1 MATREGA
8 TSLLQRLQPRRESFQ
23 VFQGRAHRLGENSPI
38 LRSCKRPTSA
48 SPPRQKGS
56 RRCKGPNSSSS
67 RSAPSSGPLPEDP
80 IIIDEESQGSSIAPR
95 DPDDSFF
102 DCLIPDPF
110 QSSNGE
116 EYDSLIAGIQH
127 QLHRAEKVVLVVQ
140 GLIARIVEHD
150 YNKEI
155 LEELDDFAMGTSMHL
170 TVGHDEL
177 LKYMAKEVDA
187 RNPDDQDE
195 TYDYL
200 SELLVD
206 VKDNAK
212 VAERKL
218 RHLQKVAA
226 DFIEPIAVD
235 KAQEKPREVDKPL
248 QSILKQRSLS
258 RQSSAASSC
267 ARPPNTQSKRSTT
280 SA

>member
-1 MATREGA
+1 
-8 TSLLQRLQPRRESFQ
+8 
-23 VFQGRAHRLGENSPI
+23 
-38 LRSCKRPTSA
+38 
-48 SPPRQKGS
+48 
-56 RRCKGPNSSSS
+56 
-67 RSAPSSGPLPEDP
+67 
-80 IIIDEESQGSSIAPR
+80 
-95 DPDDSFF
+95 
-102 DCLIPDPF
+102 
-110 QSSNGE
+110 
-116 EYDSLIAGIQH
+116 
-127 QLHRAEKVVLVVQ
+127 VLVVQ
-140 GLIARIVEHD
+140 GLTARIVEHD

-235 KAQEKPREVDKPL
+235 KAQEKPREVDTPL

-267 ARPPNTQSKRSTT
+267 KTT
-280 SA
+280 EYPE